1 MISPSPSLHHFT
13 RNGWYKRWWKYGG
26 FMIALLKLLAFT
38 NHGPGVVLSS
48 ELRLRFSNP
57 KPWGIPTLTLCSWL
71 ETIGQCSELVVDWN
85 TCCNRKPLDT
95 SFFTQVTWPTVRIL
109 TSEHSQNVP
118 TSWFHVSRAW
128 RCLFFGSEEYL
139 VGLELKSWPHG
150 YSFCNHFMLVKSCWI
165 SWRCLPLMGWCFV
178 DFYSQ
183 MDMHF
188 TE

>member
-1 MISPSPSLHHFT
+1 MDQGLCCLQSSAYDFQTPNPEGYPLWPFAAD
-13 RNGWYKRWWKYGG
+13 WKPLDN
-26 FMIALLKLLAFT
+26 A
-38 NHGPGVVLSS
+38 
-48 ELRLRFSNP
+48 
-57 KPWGIPTLTLCSWL
+57 
-71 ETIGQCSELVVDWN
+71 SELVVDWN